1 MSTRSKL
8 KKNGTNPPSSDDID
22 DRGNIKGLIDY
33 SEDEEYDS
41 VDFNNQIFN
50 LSKGRM
56 GKKKK
61 PKKSKKDEKINNMM
75 MSYLI
80 MKATEKANEELK
92 KRRCEE
98 KKSKK
103 SEEKKSKK
111 IKNKIKVVE
120 SEQDNKDEQIVE
132 IDINPKKNMTILDYI
147 YEDTTDDDSYVNE
160 DSEEESEEDDEEDD
174 E

>member
-1 MSTRSKL
+1 MTKNIHPMSTRSKL
-8 KKNGTNPPSSDDID
+8 KKNGSNPPSSDDID

-50 LSKGRM
+50 LSKGKM

-61 PKKSKKDEKINNMM
+61 SKKSKKDEKINNMM

-80 MKATEKANEELK
+80 MKATERANEELK

-98 KKSKK
+98 RKSKK
-103 SEEKKSKK
+103 CEETK
-111 IKNKIKVVE
+111 E
-120 SEQDNKDEQIVE
+120 SCCPGQKALSF
-132 IDINPKKNMTILDYI
+132 KHLLYRFKL
-147 YEDTTDDDSYVNE
+147 
-160 DSEEESEEDDEEDD
+160 
-174 E
+174 